1 MRNSTFRMRRRTR
14 STLFIVAILLVLLA
28 ALIYLRGKAPPEA
41 ARLLPE
47 SDGILYVDLAPLR
60 LATHFDQHPVP
71 HDAAYQRF
79 IDATGFVFERDLN
92 EAAFAL
98 HRMANPLGPNGPV
111 AFSEVFVGHFDRKR
125 LIAYLQQVSQGGDQS
140 GSQSGGQGGSQ
151 GGSQEQYAGHTIFN
165 LPSDGRT
172 VRVTLLGYDMVAV
185 SNTPTPEQ
193 IHAILDRYR
202 TAALPFSGSS
212 VLGQY
217 YGEVPAL
224 SVAWGIGKISLPLSG
239 GPRVLGLRI
248 PINPDTAFVASLRYL
263 GTLKLRIEEIAP
275 NDIEAAA
282 TATTLRTLLGLAAA
296 GENTL
301 PASMANAD
309 YRQLLNSVQVEQKG
323 DRAVLSATL
332 PINLLE
338 KIVAPAAGLGP
349 LATPNAPTSAPPP
362 PTEPQP
368 SPPGRHS
375 AHARRSSGWRN
386 Q

>member
-1 MRNSTFRMRRRTR
+1 MRRRTR
-14 STLFIVAILLVLLA
+14 STLLIVAILLALLA

-60 LATHFDQHPVP
+60 VATHFDQHPVP

-98 HRMANPLGPNGPV
+98 HRMPNPLGPNGPV

-125 LIAYLQQVSQGGDQS
+125 LVAYLQQVSGNEVEGGGTS
-140 GSQSGGQGGSQ
+140 GN
-151 GGSQEQYAGHTIFN
+151 QEQYAGHTIFN

-202 TAALPFSGSS
+202 TAGLPFSGSS

-217 YGEVPAL
+217 YGDVPGL
-224 SVAWGIGKISLPLSG
+224 SIAWGIGKISLPLNG
-239 GPRVLGLRI
+239 GPRMFGLRI

-263 GTLKLRIEEIAP
+263 GTLKLRVEEIAP
-275 NDIEAAA
+275 NDLEASA
-282 TATTLRTLLGLAAA
+282 TATTLRTVLGLAAA

-301 PASMANAD
+301 PASLANAD
-309 YRQLLNSVQVEQKG
+309 YRQLLNSVQVQEKG
-323 DRAVLSATL
+323 NRAVLSATL
-332 PINLLE
+332 PVNLLE

-349 LATPNAPTSAPPP
+349 LAARPDTPASPPDGIPPP
-362 PTEPQP
+362 PPKK
-368 SPPGRHS
+368 R
-375 AHARRSSGWRN
+375 
-386 Q
+386 

>member
-1 MRNSTFRMRRRTR
+1 MRRRTR
-14 STLFIVAILLVLLA
+14 STLLIVAILLALLA
-28 ALIYLRGKAPPEA
+28 TLIYLRQKAPPEA

-60 LATHFDQHPVP
+60 AAAHFEQHPVP
-71 HDAAYQRF
+71 HDPAYQRF

-98 HRMANPLGPNGPV
+98 HRMPDPLGPNGPV
-111 AFSEVFVGHFDRKR
+111 AFSEVFAGHFDRKR
-125 LIAYLQQVSQGGDQS
+125 LIAYLQQASKD
-140 GSQSGGQGGSQ
+140 GGQNGN
-151 GGSQEQYAGHTIFN
+151 QEQYAGHTIFS

-217 YGEVPAL
+217 YREVPAL
-224 SVAWGIGKISLPLSG
+224 SIAWGIGKISLPIAG
-239 GPRVLGLRI
+239 GPRMLGLRI

-275 NDIEAAA
+275 SSMEAAA
-282 TATTLRTLLGLAAA
+282 TTTTLRTLIGLAAA
-296 GENTL
+296 AENTL
-301 PASMANAD
+301 PASDANAG
-309 YRQLLNSVQVEQKG
+309 YRQMLDSAQVEQKG
-323 DRAVLSATL
+323 DRAVLTATI
-332 PINLLE
+332 PVNLLE
-338 KIVAPAAGLGP
+338 KMVAPAAGLGP
-349 LATPNAPTSAPPP
+349 LAARPDAAGAPGRAPLAAPAKR
-362 PTEPQP
+362 QP
-368 SPPGRHS
+368 SPDAAPAEQHPSR
-375 AHARRSSGWRN
+375 
-386 Q
+386 

>member
-1 MRNSTFRMRRRTR
+1 MRRRTR
-14 STLFIVAILLVLLA
+14 STLLIVAILLALLA
-28 ALIYLRGKAPPEA
+28 TLIYLRGKAPPEA

-60 LATHFDQHPVP
+60 TATHFDQHAVP
-71 HDAAYQRF
+71 HDAAYQSF
-79 IDATGFVFERDLN
+79 IDATGFIFERDLN

-98 HRMANPLGPNGPV
+98 HHMPDPLGPNGPV

-125 LIAYLQQVSQGGDQS
+125 LLAYLQHLSESAGPA
-140 GSQSGGQGGSQ
+140 GSASAG
-151 GGSQEQYAGHTIFN
+151 QEQYAGHTIFS

-224 SVAWGIGKISLPLSG
+224 SVAWGIGKISLPLAG
-239 GPRVLGLRI
+239 GPRVLGLHI

-263 GTLKLRIEEIAP
+263 GTLKLRVEEIAP
-275 NDIEAAA
+275 NNMEAAA
-282 TATTLRTLLGLAAA
+282 TATTVRTLIGLAAA

-301 PASMANAD
+301 PVSLSNAD
-309 YRQLLNSVQVEQKG
+309 YRQLLNSAQVEQKG
-323 DRAVLSATL
+323 DRAVLSATIPL
-332 PINLLE
+332 NLLE
-338 KIVAPAAGLGP
+338 KIVAPTSELEPLGVPPHAPAGTP
-349 LATPNAPTSAPPP
+349 LA
-362 PTEPQP
+362 
-368 SPPGRHS
+368 RHMKP
-375 AHARRSSGWRN
+375 
-386 Q
+386 